1 MQSRSET
8 PQGLWRRVEW
18 TYDAFGRRIRQRT
31 LVWTNS
37 AWVVIEDLKF
47 ISDPMLFG
55 RHIVELNATD
65 NTLMRSYVWGLDLS
79 ETLEGAGGVGG
90 LLWVT
95 LHTASGP
102 AAGTQFATYDGNGN
116 VVALVSASTGTE
128 IARYEYGPFAE
139 PIRLTGPA
147 ATLNPF
153 RFSTK
158 RTCNTSDLVL
168 YEYRAYSPTLG
179 RWLSRD
185 PVASHRG
192 EPIRDVKLKDRSIAS
207 EPLYVFC
214 LNDPLAGVDALGLY
228 DVRVKKCHVI
238 VLCGHGSASKP
249 HNFEFLH
256 DCSAGHFVGCY
267 SRYTNERIPEKH
279 RIPGAP
285 SADGPLYWTPH
296 EGLDREEDGHWHF
309 EETWKAA
316 VQLANSLCK
325 KADCSCCRYIYVRTK
340 VAGSWFDWM
349 TSPCPSKSQKVPCR

>member
-1 MQSRSET
+1 
-8 PQGLWRRVEW
+8 
-18 TYDAFGRRIRQRT
+18 